1 MKAEHTMTPA
11 EEAEW
16 VRMMQEGRLPPGP
29 WGSLAYRAKM
39 RVSSK
44 ASRQRELAVS
54 HEGKAARLAGLIAF
68 LEWFG
73 L

>member
-16 VRMMQEGRLPPGP
+16 VRMMRHEPQWRDIQLTA
-29 WGSLAYRAKM
+29 LQDVIYIA
-39 RVSSK
+39 
-44 ASRQRELAVS
+44 QRE
-54 HEGKAARLAGLIAF
+54 AARLAGLIAF
-68 LEWFG
+68 LAWFG

>member
-16 VRMMQEGRLPPGP
+16 VQMMQEGRLPPGR
-29 WGSLAYRAKM
+29 WYRF
-39 RVSSK
+39 SFTE
-44 ASRQRELAVS
+44 RQRKRWERARDLTCSRHGIAVKLGGLAV
-54 HEGKAARLAGLIAF
+54 F